1 MKLTEQSI
9 LNLLRKK
16 SSHPM
21 KVSELVKQL
30 GIPDTQRREFR
41 NKVKDMAAEGTLI
54 RIRGGRYG
62 LPDAMNLVTGTF
74 LGHPNG
80 YGFVAPDNK
89 EDGEDL
95 YIARS
100 MTGTAMHQDKVIAR
114 VETRRGRERPEG
126 RVIRI
131 VKRNTESLVGVFEKF
146 GTNGWV
152 IPMEEKYVHDV
163 FVPARHKSGAKP
175 GQVVT
180 VKIDAP
186 PTNHQPPQ
194 GRVTEVLGFA
204 DDPEVEIKS
213 VFRKYGVHK
222 DFPPKVLSEADRVEK
237 TLAEGGA
244 DEDRKDLS
252 GWMIFTIDGE
262 KAKDFDD
269 AVSLE
274 IVNGGYRLGVHIADV
289 SHFVREDSKLDK
301 EAYQRGTSTY
311 YPDGVIPMLPFQ
323 LSNEACSLK
332 PGVKRLTVSVLIDFD
347 KKGKVL
353 GAKPFLSTI
362 KSRIR
367 FTYRQVAALLK
378 NGDKDGTFSEA
389 LPVLQEMHTL
399 SQTLRKNRFQKGSV
413 DMNIPEPEIQVDK
426 NGKVTG
432 IELAEH
438 NDAHELIEEFML
450 AANREIARYLTEKN
464 VPVIHRIHEK
474 PDEEKIADFNQ
485 FIASFGLRLRSVRN
499 VRSVDLQNLLKRVR
513 GKKEERTINLLLLRT
528 MKKAVYSEKDP
539 GHFALGFDHYT
550 HFTSPIRRY
559 PDLITHR
566 LLKAFLKKR
575 KCSQREKKRLLP
587 KIADQAVQ
595 SSATER
601 KAMEIEREII
611 DLRRAQF
618 MADKIGQTYT
628 GFITGVTAFG
638 FFVEL
643 SEVFVEGLV
652 RVSSLTD
659 DYYIF
664 FETEH
669 KLQGQRRHRAF
680 TIGDPVTVRI
690 HDVDIARRRIEL
702 TWVR

>member
-1 MKLTEQSI
+1 MKLTEESI
-9 LNLLRKK
+9 LSLLRKK

-21 KVSELVKQL
+21 KISELVKQL
-30 GIPDTQRREFR
+30 AIPDTQRREFR
-41 NKVKDMAAEGTLI
+41 NKVKDMAQAGTLI

-62 LPDAMNLVTGTF
+62 LPDAMNLVTGIF
-74 LGHPNG
+74 KGHPNG
-80 YGFVAPDNK
+80 YGFVTPDNK

-95 YIARS
+95 YIAR
-100 MTGTAMHQDKVIAR
+100 TQTNTAMHLDKVIAR
-114 VETRRGRERPEG
+114 VETRRGRDRPEG

-131 VKRNTESLVGVFEKF
+131 VQRNTQSLVGVFEKF
-146 GTNGWV
+146 GANGWV

-163 FVPARHKSGAKP
+163 FVPAKKKGGAKP

-186 PTNHQPPQ
+186 PSNHQPPQ
-194 GRVTEVLGFA
+194 GRVTEVLGFT

-213 VFRKYGVHK
+213 IFRKFGVHK
-222 DFPPKVLSEADRVEK
+222 EFPPRVLAEATRVEK
-237 TLAEGGA
+237 TLAEGDA
-244 DEDRKDLS
+244 DEQRKDLTKQL
-252 GWMIFTIDGE
+252 IFTIDGE

-274 IVNGGYRLGVHIADV
+274 MLKGVYRLGVHIADV
-289 SHFVREDSKLDK
+289 SHFVREDSLLDK
-301 EAYQRGTSTY
+301 EAFQRGTSTY
-311 YPDGVIPMLPFQ
+311 YPDGVIPMLPVQ
-323 LSNEACSLK
+323 LSNEICSLK
-332 PGVKRLTVSVLIDFD
+332 PGVKRLTVSVVIDFD
-347 KKGKVL
+347 ANGTVL
-353 GAKPFLSTI
+353 GSKSFLSTI
-362 KSRIR
+362 QSKIR
-367 FTYRQVAALLK
+367 FTYKQVAALLK
-378 NGDKDGTFSEA
+378 KGDPDKKFPDA
-389 LPVLQEMHTL
+389 LPVLKHMHTL

-413 DMNIPEPEIQVDK
+413 DMNIPEPEIEVDK

-432 IELAEH
+432 IKLAEH

-450 AANREIARYLTEKN
+450 AANREIARFLTEKN

-485 FIASFGLRLRSVRN
+485 FIASFGLRLRSTRN
-499 VRSVDLQNLLKRVR
+499 VRSVDLQNLLKRAK
-513 GKKEERTINLLLLRT
+513 GHKEERTINLLLLRA
-528 MKKAVYSEKDP
+528 MKKAIYSEKDP
-539 GHFALGFDHYT
+539 GHFALGFEHYT

-566 LLKAFLKKR
+566 LLKMFLKKR

-587 KIADQAVQ
+587 KIAEQAEQ

-601 KAMEIEREII
+601 KAMEIEREIN

-618 MADKIGQTYT
+618 MLDKIGETYS
-628 GFITGVTAFG
+628 GFIIGVTAFG

-643 SEVFVEGLV
+643 TDVYVEGLV

-669 KLQGQRRHRAF
+669 KLQGQRRHRTF

-702 TWVR
+702 TCVR